1 MPDQIAE
8 EVKSERL
15 YRLQAAINDRQSIFN
30 VGCLGR
36 TFDVLF
42 EKAGRHPGQ
51 IVGRSPYLQ
60 AVQVLAPATLIG
72 EVVPVTIIEVSAN
85 SLFGDLVSPATHTN
99 LKSRPANGTFSASVE
114 S

>member
-30 VGCLGR
+30 VGCVGR

-42 EKAGRHPGQ
+42 DKPGRHPGQ

-60 AVQVLAPATLIG
+60 PVPVIGPTSLIG
-72 EVVPVTIIEVSAN
+72 EIAPVTVTEVRTN
-85 SLFGDLVSPATHTN
+85 SLYGALAPSHHQADPQLAEAAGV
-99 LKSRPANGTFSASVE
+99 
-114 S
+114 